1 MINKIINI
9 LSKPHLIPHKIINFI
24 RFNKLKKEYDFKKFE
39 EKQNNKFNELGF
51 DRKKGISNLNEL
63 KKQNAIFNRSMS
75 SEHEVLFSSIS
86 LLKKNETLNILEIGT
101 YDGIN
106 SYLLSLLFN
115 NSKIKTID
123 LESKDYEFQNSYNR
137 EKDYN
142 NFITQRNEM
151 INKSQNIFFKEQNSL
166 SLINSKEKYDLIW
179 VDGSHGYP
187 TACIDIIN
195 SLNLINDNGI
205 ILCDDVY
212 IDKPKNQDRT
222 YSSIATFETITAL
235 KKEKLINF
243 HLVYKRLEKKNNCDP
258 KKRKFIA
265 VLNKNFS

>member
-1 MINKIINI
+1 MIKKIINI

-24 RFNKLKKEYDFKKFE
+24 RFNKLKKEYDFKRFE
-39 EKQNNKFNELGF
+39 EKQNNKFNELGL

-101 YDGIN
+101 YDGVN

-212 IDKPKNQDRT
+212 IDKPKSQDKT
-222 YSSIATFETITAL
+222 YSSIATFETISVL
-235 KKEKLINF
+235 EKEKLINF
-243 HLVYKRLEKKNNCDP
+243 HLIYKRLDPLNNCDP

-265 VLNKNFS
+265 VLNKKS